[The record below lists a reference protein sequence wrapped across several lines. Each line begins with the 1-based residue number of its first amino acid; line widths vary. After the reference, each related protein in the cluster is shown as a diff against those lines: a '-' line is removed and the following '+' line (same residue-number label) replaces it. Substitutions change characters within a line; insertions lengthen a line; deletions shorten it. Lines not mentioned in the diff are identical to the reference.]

1 MNIGTHCN
9 NRSRTFKRLGS
20 PGLNMGFRDLVD
32 GIRTVKDP
40 ISVNYD
46 MKIASESSGN
56 QPLLFNEIIE
66 SHGQRAVTNILTR
79 HRLCEAFDVEPGE
92 LIDILSWAMENPCDT
107 VPVDPGSAPVL
118 ENRMAH
124 TDISI
129 LPIPWH
135 YREDGG
141 RYQSSSIIIA
151 QYGGQRNTSFHRQL
165 LKGPD
170 RTTVRLVPRHLR
182 TMADQAYES
191 NEDVPIAV
199 VNGPDPLVL
208 LAAAMSFN
216 EPIDELRVASALH
229 ERLYGAK
236 LGLVELPNGVQVPA
250 ESEYAME
257 ARITT
262 KLDDEG
268 PYVDI
273 TGTVDD
279 IRQEPVIEYDSI
291 YHRNDPIFHALIPAG
306 VEHMTLM
313 GMPRAPTIKTAVSE
327 VVTCTDV
334 YLTDG
339 GSGWLSS
346 VVQIIP
352 ENSGDSMRAI
362 QAALDGHKS
371 MKQVIVVDTDIDVAN
386 STRVEWALMTRW
398 QPDKDTLI
406 LSDQKGSSLDPSR
419 SPDGTTSKIGLDAT
433 IEPGADRTP
442 FESVL

>member
-1 MNIGTHCN
+1 
-9 NRSRTFKRLGS
+9 
-20 PGLNMGFRDLVD
+20 MGFREFVD
-32 GIRTVKDP
+32 GIRIVKDP
-40 ISVNYD
+40 ISVKYD

-56 QPLLFNEIIE
+56 EPLLFSEIIE
-66 SHGQRAVTNILTR
+66 SPGQRAVTNILTR
-79 HRLCEAFDVEPGE
+79 HRLCEAFNVEPGE
-92 LIDILSWAMENPCDT
+92 LIDILSWAMENPSDT
-107 VPVDPGSAPVL
+107 VLVEADSAPVL
-118 ENRMAH
+118 ENKMER
-124 TDISI
+124 TDISV
-129 LPIPWH
+129 LPIPRH

-141 RYQSSSIIIA
+141 RYQSSSIIVA
-151 QYGGQRNTSFHRQL
+151 QYGMQRNTSFHRQL

-182 TMADQAYES
+182 TMADQAFKN
-191 NEDVPIAV
+191 NEDVPIVV

-236 LGLVELPNGVQVPA
+236 LGLVEMPNGVQVPA

-279 IRQEPVIEYDSI
+279 IRQEQVIEYDSI
-291 YHRNDPIFHALIPAG
+291 YHRNEPIFHALIPVG

-362 QAALDGHKS
+362 EAALDGHKS
-371 MKQVIVVDTDIDVAN
+371 MKQVIVVDTDIDVTN

-419 SPDGTTSKIGLDAT
+419 SPDGTTSKIGIDAT
-433 IEPGADRTP
+433 IDPGVDRSP

>member
-1 MNIGTHCN
+1 
-9 NRSRTFKRLGS
+9 
-20 PGLNMGFRDLVD
+20 MGFRDLVD

-40 ISVNYD
+40 VSVNYD
-46 MKIASESSGN
+46 MKITSESSGN
-56 QPLLFNEIIE
+56 EPLLFSEIIE
-66 SHGQRAVTNILTR
+66 SPGQRAVTNILTR
-79 HRLCEAFDVEPGE
+79 HRLCEAFNVEPGE
-92 LIDILSWAMENPCDT
+92 LIDILSWAMENPSDT
-107 VPVDPGSAPVL
+107 VLLEADSAPVL
-118 ENRMAH
+118 ENRMEH
-124 TDISI
+124 TDISV

-182 TMADQAYES
+182 TMADQAFEN

-291 YHRNDPIFHALIPAG
+291 HHRNEPIFHALIPAG

-371 MKQVIVVDTDIDVAN
+371 MKQVIVVDTDIDVTN

-406 LSDQKGSSLDPSR
+406 LSNQKGSSLDPSR
-419 SPDGTTSKIGLDAT
+419 SP
-433 IEPGADRTP
+433 E
-442 FESVL
+442 VLLAR

>member
-1 MNIGTHCN
+1 
-9 NRSRTFKRLGS
+9 
-20 PGLNMGFRDLVD
+20 MGFRDLVD
-32 GIRTVKDP
+32 GIRRVEDP

-46 MKIASESSGN
+46 MKTASESSGN
-56 QPLLFNEIIE
+56 EPLLFNRIIE
-66 SHGQRAVTNILTR
+66 SPGQRAVTNILTR

-92 LIDILSWAMENPCDT
+92 LIDILSWAMENPSDT
-107 VPVDPGSAPVL
+107 VLVDADSAPVL
-118 ENRMAH
+118 ENKMEN
-124 TDISI
+124 TDISV
-129 LPIPWH
+129 LPIPRH
-135 YREDGG
+135 YKEDGG
-141 RYQSSSIIIA
+141 RYQSSSIIVA
-151 QYGGQRNTSFHRQL
+151 QYRGQRNTSFHRQL
-165 LKGPD
+165 LKAQD

-182 TMADQAYES
+182 TMADQAYGN
-191 NEDVPIAV
+191 NEDVPIVV

-216 EPIDELRVASALH
+216 DPIDELSVASALH

-236 LGLVELPNGVQVPA
+236 LGLVEMPNGIQVPA

-257 ARITT
+257 ARITM

-291 YHRNDPIFHALIPAG
+291 YHRDEPIFHALIPAG

-346 VVQIIP
+346 VVQIVP
-352 ENSGDSMRAI
+352 ENSGDSMKAI
-362 QAALDGHKS
+362 KAALDGHKS
-371 MKQVIVVDTDIDVAN
+371 MKQVIVVDTDIDVTN

-419 SPDGTTSKIGLDAT
+419 SGDGTTSKIGLDAT
-433 IEPGADRTP
+433 IEPGSDRTP

>member
-1 MNIGTHCN
+1 
-9 NRSRTFKRLGS
+9 
-20 PGLNMGFRDLVD
+20 MGFRDLVD

-40 ISVNYD
+40 VSVNYD
-46 MKIASESSGN
+46 MKITSESSGN
-56 QPLLFNEIIE
+56 EPLLFSEIIE
-66 SHGQRAVTNILTR
+66 SPGQRAVTNILTR
-79 HRLCEAFDVEPGE
+79 HRLCEAFNVEPGE
-92 LIDILSWAMENPCDT
+92 LIDILSWAMENPSDT
-107 VPVDPGSAPVL
+107 VLLEADSAPVL
-118 ENRMAH
+118 ENRMEH
-124 TDISI
+124 TDISV

-182 TMADQAYES
+182 TMADQAFEN

-291 YHRNDPIFHALIPAG
+291 HHRNEPIFHALIPAG

-371 MKQVIVVDTDIDVAN
+371 MKQVIVVDTDIDVTN